1 MKCVNKNLIFL
12 VVFLVLISGI
22 FLVGSADGFIEV
34 KKYKVIN
41 SEKVCGDK
49 LCSKIDEERAKKG
62 MVSQN
67 IAICGDR
74 PCNQIEQKI
83 DTVISKNNQTPL
95 GQYNLGVSLDLISCQ
110 NLNHVLILRAAN
122 LHPAC
127 VKSETIPKL
136 IQSSWALG
144 LKEQEKIFLELA
156 KKRSIASI
164 EDIVQAPEVG
174 LNITPE
180 FGLNITPDFIN
191 DQRYLVFEGYGWHR
205 LHNVEITISN
215 ELGEIVSVRSK
226 TTDHGGLYMPWPV
239 PKTLPGGFY
248 HVLASDGIHFFEMDF
263 PITHPNQTN

>member
-1 MKCVNKNLIFL
+1 MKNLILL
-12 VVFLVLISGI
+12 VVFSVLISGI
-22 FLVGSADGFIEV
+22 FLVNFADGFIEV

-49 LCSKIDEERAKKG
+49 LCSKMDEERAKKG
-62 MVSQN
+62 MSSRN
-67 IAICGDR
+67 ITVCGDR
-74 PCNQIEQKI
+74 SCNEMQQKE
-83 DTVISKNNQTPL
+83 DTKIPQNSHTPL

-110 NLNHVLILRAAN
+110 NQNHVLILRAIT

-136 IQSSWALG
+136 IQSSWALN
-144 LKEQEKIFLELA
+144 LKEQEEIFLEFA
-156 KKRSIASI
+156 KQRSITSI
-164 EDIVQAPEVG
+164 DDKLQV
-174 LNITPE
+174 PE

-191 DQRYLVFEGYGWHR
+191 EKRYLVFEGYGWHR

-215 ELGEIVSVRSK
+215 EFGEISSVRSK

-248 HVLASDGIHFFEMDF
+248 HVLASDGIHIFEMDF

>member
-1 MKCVNKNLIFL
+1 MKNLIFL

-49 LCSKIDEERAKKG
+49 LCSKMDEERAKKG

-74 PCNQIEQKI
+74 PCNQIEHKV
-83 DTVISKNNQTPL
+83 DTVISKNNHTPL
-95 GQYNLGVSLDLISCQ
+95 GQYNLGISLNLISCQ
-110 NLNHVLILRAAN
+110 NQNHVLILRAAN

-127 VKSETIPKL
+127 VKSETIPEL

-156 KKRSIASI
+156 KKRSITSI
-164 EDIVQAPEVG
+164 DDKLQV
-174 LNITPE
+174 PE

-191 DQRYLVFEGYGWHR
+191 EQRYLVFEGYGWHR

-215 ELGEIVSVRSK
+215 EFGEISSVRSK

-248 HVLASDGIHFFEMDF
+248 HVLASDGIHIFEMDF